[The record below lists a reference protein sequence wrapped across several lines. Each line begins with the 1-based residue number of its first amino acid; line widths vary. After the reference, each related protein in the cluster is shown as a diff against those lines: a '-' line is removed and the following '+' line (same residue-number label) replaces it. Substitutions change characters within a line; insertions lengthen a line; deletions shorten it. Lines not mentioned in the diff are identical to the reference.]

1 MPQRTVPLTAEGK
14 ARLEDE
20 LRTLKTRRRPEL
32 SARIQEETESGDV
45 TDNAEYEELKELF
58 AITEA
63 RITELEQT
71 LARATLVE
79 KPTGGIVGL
88 GSRVTLRGDDGV
100 EETWTLVR
108 PEEANTLEGCIS
120 TESPVGRAVLGCRI
134 GDTPSVTTPAGPM
147 TMTILSV
154 E

>member
-20 LRTLKTRRRPEL
+20 LETLKTRRRPEL

-45 TDNAEYEELKELF
+45 SDNAEYEELKELF

-63 RITELEQT
+63 RIAELEQT

-79 KPTGGIVGL
+79 KPTGGVVGL
-88 GSRVTLRGDDGV
+88 GSTVTLRGDDGL
-100 EETWTLVR
+100 EESWTLVR

-120 TESPVGRAVLGCRI
+120 TESPVGRVLLGRRAGDAVTVA
-134 GDTPSVTTPAGPM
+134 TPGGQM
-147 TMTILSV
+147 TMTVLQV

>member
-20 LRTLKTRRRPEL
+20 LTALKTRRRPEL
-32 SARIQEETESGDV
+32 TARIQEETESGDV
-45 TDNAEYEELKELF
+45 SDNAEYEELKELF

-71 LARATLVE
+71 LSRAIEIE

-88 GSRVTLRGDDGV
+88 GSKVTLRADDGL
-100 EETWTLVR
+100 EEVWLLVR
-108 PEEANTLEGCIS
+108 PEEANTLDGSIS
-120 TESPVGRAVLGCRI
+120 TESPVGRAVLGCRQ
-134 GDTPSVTTPAGPM
+134 GDTPTVITPAGEMKM
-147 TMTILSV
+147 TVLKV